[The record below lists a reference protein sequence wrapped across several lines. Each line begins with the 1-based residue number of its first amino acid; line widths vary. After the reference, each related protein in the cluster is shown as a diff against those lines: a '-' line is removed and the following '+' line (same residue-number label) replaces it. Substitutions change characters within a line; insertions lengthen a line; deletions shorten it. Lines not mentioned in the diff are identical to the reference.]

1 MATSL
6 IVNGAKKAPI
16 TLVLAHGAGAPMD
29 HPFINKI
36 AEGVASKDVRVVRF
50 EFPYMAA
57 RRTEGK
63 RGAPDREPVLL
74 EAWRAVVAQLGG
86 GSKLVIGG
94 KSMGGR
100 IASMIADEVGAA
112 GLICLGYPFHPPGDA
127 NRLRTKHLEK
137 LRTPA
142 LILQGIR
149 DSFGRPE
156 EVVKYKLSPKI
167 RIAWIEDGDHSFK
180 PRKAS
185 GRTEADNMSEAI
197 SQMSAFLASLKVS
210 R

>member
-1 MATSL
+1 
-6 IVNGAKKAPI
+6 
-16 TLVLAHGAGAPMD
+16 MD